1 MIRKGTVEKP
11 NRDDRLFW
19 SMALDLLSAGKCV
32 TFASLGKSMAPF
44 IRDGDS
50 ITVRP
55 CSADEVRFGDV
66 ILYSMS
72 VDGISRCMRVHRFI
86 KRRDGDGKYVL
97 LTKGDAAATLD
108 APVDRWQVLGKVVAI
123 RKGRFTLDL
132 NRPWG
137 RAINLAFALFQ
148 RWPLSGRMMRTVW
161 KGMKSLIR

>member
-1 MIRKGTVEKP
+1 
-11 NRDDRLFW
+11 
-19 SMALDLLSAGKCV
+19 
-32 TFASLGKSMAPF
+32 
-44 IRDGDS
+44 
-50 ITVRP
+50 
-55 CSADEVRFGDV
+55 
-66 ILYSMS
+66 
-72 VDGISRCMRVHRFI
+72 MRVHRFI

-148 RWPLSGRMMRTVW
+148 RWPLSGRMMR
-161 KGMKSLIR
+161 